1 MSENSSI
8 VYPSS
13 KFPVSPLAPTSFP
26 IMPEVKGVELYSF
39 SSGIKVSGKLDL
51 LIVKMCANTSV
62 AGVFTNSYTA
72 SSNVDYCRS
81 ILPFGKARVLVVN
94 SGNANVAVGVN
105 GYEVVTEVVKL
116 CAEKF
121 CCYAEEVYFCSTGV
135 IGIPLPVDKIK
146 SVILNSTWKVS
157 ENSWNNAAR
166 AIMTTD
172 TFPKMLT
179 KEVLIDGEKVI
190 LNGICK
196 GSGMIAP
203 NMATMLAYVFTNANI
218 KSDVLQKLLTQYVD
232 ISFNSITVDGDT
244 STSDSVLLF
253 ATNLAGHKQICCVD
267 DESIYDF
274 KIALKE
280 MLIEMAHL
288 IVKDGEGASKFIT
301 IDVKNA
307 VSLESAKKLAFSIAN
322 SPLVKTAIAGGDANW
337 GRIIM
342 AIGKAGEPFDKNKI
356 SIKIGNDVIVKNG
369 EINPSYIKD
378 SVDNYMKGK
387 DIYMQVD
394 INAGSFDF
402 TVWTCDLTHQFINI
416 NAKYL
421 T

>member
-1 MSENSSI
+1 MTENLSI
-8 VYPSS
+8 TSTSS
-13 KFPVSPLAPTSFP
+13 KFPISPLAPNSFP
-26 IMPEVKGVELYSF
+26 VMPEIKGVDLFSF
-39 SSGIKVSGKLDL
+39 ASGIKVSGKLDL
-51 LIVKMCANTSV
+51 LVVTMPNNTSV

-72 SSNVDYCRS
+72 SSNVEHCRS
-81 ILPFGKARVLVVN
+81 ILPYGKAKVLVVN
-94 SGNANVAVGVN
+94 SGNANVAVGAN
-105 GYEVVTEVVKL
+105 GYEVITEITKL

-121 CCYAEEVYFCSTGV
+121 SCSIEEVYFCSTGV

-146 SVILNSTWKVS
+146 SVLLNFTSKIY

-172 TFPKMLT
+172 TFPKMVT
-179 KEVLIDGEKVI
+179 KEVLIDGKKVI

-203 NMATMLAYVFTNANI
+203 NMATMLAYVFTDANI
-218 KSDVLQKLLTQYVD
+218 RSDVLQKLLKQYVD

-253 ATNLAGHKQICCVD
+253 ATNLADHKQVCCID
-267 DESIYDF
+267 DKSIDNF
-274 KIALKE
+274 KVALRE

-301 IDVKNA
+301 IDIKNA
-307 VSLESAKKLAFSIAN
+307 ISLESARKLAFSIAN

-342 AIGKAGEPFDKNKI
+342 AIGKAGEPLNKNEI
-356 SIKIGNDVIVKNG
+356 SIKIGDNVIVKNG
-369 EINPSYIKD
+369 EISPSYVKD
-378 SVDNYMKGK
+378 SVDKYMKGK
-387 DIYMQVD
+387 DIYIQVD
-394 INAGSFDF
+394 INNGDSEV
-402 TVWTCDLTHQFINI
+402 TVWTCDLTNQFVNI
-416 NAKYL
+416 NSKYL